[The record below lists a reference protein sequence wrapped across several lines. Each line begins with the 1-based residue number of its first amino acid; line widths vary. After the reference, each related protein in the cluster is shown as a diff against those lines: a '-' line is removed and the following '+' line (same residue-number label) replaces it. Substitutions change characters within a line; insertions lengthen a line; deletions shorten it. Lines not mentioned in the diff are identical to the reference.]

1 MTPLDERDLITLNAY
16 LDGALPAGERAAFEQ
31 RLAAEPELG
40 QELEALRAIVA
51 ILKLAEQ
58 VRVPRNFTLDPV
70 KYGAPERR
78 SLLDRLGLI
87 GLPQLV
93 TAGGAIAATLIC
105 AGLIAYAVLGQNAM
119 YGAAAPQAAMAPAA
133 DQALSTAT
141 GQAEDSTGITAMEAA
156 STEAATEEA
165 FPPYDALNTPGMGG
179 GAEAGAGGDTSGG
192 LGGAG
197 GSSGTGGPA
206 IFMSATPVP
215 TMAASVPMPAPTNT
229 EPISRSS
236 DKSTKESPVGS
247 AQPTQVAE
255 ATMQSFAA
263 TEGEA
268 SANQA
273 ATESFEQGSRDIY
286 ASTVRALPVAL
297 ISLGVLVLLL
307 VGGVVIARS
316 RRR

>member
-1 MTPLDERDLITLNAY
+1 VTSLDEQDLITLNAY

-31 RLAAEPELG
+31 RLEAEPELR
-40 QELEALRAIVA
+40 QELESLRATVA

-141 GQAEDSTGITAMEAA
+141 GQAEDNTGITAMEAA
-156 STEAATEEA
+156 PTEAATEEA
-165 FPPYDALNTPGMGG
+165 FPPYDALNTPGMNG
-179 GAEAGAGGDTSGG
+179 GAETGAGGSTNGG

-197 GSSGTGGPA
+197 GSSGTGGPT
-206 IFMSATPVP
+206 IFLSATPVP
-215 TMAASVPMPAPTNT
+215 TMAAFVPIPAPTNT
-229 EPISRSS
+229 EPNNRNSS
-236 DKSTKESPVGS
+236 KSTE
-247 AQPTQVAE
+247 QPTQVAE
-255 ATMQSFAA
+255 ATMQTLDFATA
-263 TEGEA
+263 EGEA
-268 SANQA
+268 SANQTGPASA
-273 ATESFEQGSRDIY
+273 AGSGGNIIGTSIRVI
-286 ASTVRALPVAL
+286 PFAL

-307 VGGVVIARS
+307 VGGLVIVRL
-316 RRR
+316 RRQ